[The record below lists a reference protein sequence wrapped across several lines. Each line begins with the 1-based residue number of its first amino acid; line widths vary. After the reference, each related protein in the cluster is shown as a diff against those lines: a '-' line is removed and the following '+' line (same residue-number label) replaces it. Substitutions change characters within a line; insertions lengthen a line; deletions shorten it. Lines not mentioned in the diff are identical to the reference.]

1 MAPLD
6 EIKDTEHCNLTFSP
20 KTIER
25 GVTPEL
31 SGSQCGTLR

>member
-6 EIKDTEHCNLTFSP
+6 EIKDTEDCNLTFSP
-20 KTIER
+20 QTIER

-31 SGSQCGTLR
+31 SGSQCCTLR